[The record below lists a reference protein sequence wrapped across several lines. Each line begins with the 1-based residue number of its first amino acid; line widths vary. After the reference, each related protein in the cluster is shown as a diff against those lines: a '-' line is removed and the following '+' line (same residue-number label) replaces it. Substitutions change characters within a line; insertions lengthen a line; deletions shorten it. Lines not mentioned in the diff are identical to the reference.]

1 LGYFVFGCL
10 IFCALCTF
18 WIFICWTAGEDF
30 LPSSGLSLDSGNC
43 FLWCAEFLIWCSSIC
58 PFLLLFPGQLESYSE
73 NNYLRLCLPEL
84 PCFLAVVSMFK
95 FYVNSPGIL
104 WMSVATEHQSWGWG
118 PWVCNKPGNCR
129 VDRSTELNEY
139 LFFLRVGS

>member
-73 NNYLRLCLPEL
+73 NNYLRLCLPD
-84 PCFLAVVSMFK
+84 FSHSNFRVSGLSLRALMHLGLSF
-95 FYVNSPGIL
+95 VQG
-104 WMSVATEHQSWGWG
+104 
-118 PWVCNKPGNCR
+118 
-129 VDRSTELNEY
+129 DRSTFSLLHVDNQA
-139 LFFLRVGS
+139 LGHQVTCWPLPLLHG